1 MKLLTTL
8 RNFYTHFVC
17 NLVYCVQKTEWRFCL
32 HPLAGRVITQ
42 TSVKHSAP
50 PLSDPY
56 CVFLQLRVLFESTLQ
71 VTLLPVIAKLILI
84 SSQSLI
90 KGLHSR
96 SKLERWQMKV
106 ATLPKTGC
114 FTVPKSS
121 EHLVFT
127 CFICRIALLNL
138 LINTNLLQ
146 TLRSNAVNSLNKL
159 ADSFSTLCDSQLQRL
174 RQKTRWELL
183 VPERYISIF
192 SKWAWSLP
200 NQVMRTPGVV
210 HLF

>member
-1 MKLLTTL
+1 M
-8 RNFYTHFVC
+8 RNVYTHFVC

-56 CVFLQLRVLFESTLQ
+56 CVFLQVLFESTLQ

-106 ATLPKTGC
+106 ATLAITGC

-121 EHLVFT
+121 EELVFT
-127 CFICRIALLNL
+127 RFICRIALLNL

-146 TLRSNAVNSLNKL
+146 TLRSNAVNSSNKL
-159 ADSFSTLCDSQLQRL
+159 ADSFFTLCDSQLQHL

-183 VPERYISIF
+183 VPLYF
-192 SKWAWSLP
+192 NFP
-200 NQVMRTPGVV
+200 
-210 HLF
+210 

>member
-1 MKLLTTL
+1 M
-8 RNFYTHFVC
+8 RNVYTHFVC
-17 NLVYCVQKTEWRFCL
+17 NLVYCAQRTEWRFCL

-50 PLSDPY
+50 LSEKY
-56 CVFLQLRVLFESTLQ
+56 CVFLQLRVLFESALQ
-71 VTLLPVIAKLILI
+71 VILLPVIAKLILI

-106 ATLPKTGC
+106 ATLPKTGVLQ
-114 FTVPKSS
+114 FQNPPRISS
-121 EHLVFT
+121 S
-127 CFICRIALLNL
+127 CFICRITLLNL

-146 TLRSNAVNSLNKL
+146 TLRSNAVNSLTKL
-159 ADSFSTLCDSQLQRL
+159 ADSFSTLCDSQLHHLDKRHAGN
-174 RQKTRWELL
+174 WLL
-183 VPERYISIF
+183 VPKRYISMF
-192 SKWAWSLP
+192 PKWAWSLP
-200 NQVMRTPGVV
+200 NQVMRTPVVV